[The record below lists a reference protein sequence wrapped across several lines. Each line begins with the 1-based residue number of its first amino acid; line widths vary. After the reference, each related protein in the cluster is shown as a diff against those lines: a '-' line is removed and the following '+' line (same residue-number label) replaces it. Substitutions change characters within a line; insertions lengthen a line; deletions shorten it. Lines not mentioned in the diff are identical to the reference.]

1 MQKKGTTQNHLAK
14 PSPDRNADLSGS
26 TSDQLSSS
34 RIADRPRHFK
44 DASTTSTLPV
54 ATALRGHHIGP
65 SWTSSLRGSSLSAA
79 PGQQTGRH
87 SKEQERQHQ
96 ARKLGHGLKE
106 RSLAIKAVQRLT
118 PPIEL
123 ALSFRLD
130 GPHTRLRCGPA
141 QTLTYV
147 SVVCVALRC
156 QAYIPADGGCPAHY
170 KDNRVAGQG
179 MYAAP
184 LARDSL
190 S

>member
-1 MQKKGTTQNHLAK
+1 MQKKGPTQILPAK
-14 PSPDRNADLSGS
+14 PSPNRNADLSGS

-65 SWTSSLRGSSLSAA
+65 SWSSSLRGSRK
-79 PGQQTGRH
+79 TGRH

-179 MYAAP
+179 MYAAS